1 MFKSASK
8 GLTSDGGIN
17 WDWFLLDAHAP
28 PYHVKK
34 NVWTA
39 LMNEYPGQ
47 KEDFEQ
53 QVKTLFNLD
62 LKQMEFIRHFLE
74 NDTGVSIL
82 FGPAGSGKTFT
93 VVATLLLYL
102 ATNKKY
108 REGLKELGNRHRAL
122 DCYHRRG
129 VWLMMDVDARSG
141 EPKPNSDLKNFD
153 FIYDFHKTITGW
165 TNENPY
171 YNDEECSAL
180 FETKKE
186 FEALLYKA
194 YFDEVDAVF
203 VPLASAAHPILSSFF
218 EPTLLV
224 IDDAATAVPVDLL
237 TGVVPYRDTIQNA
250 ILAGDP
256 ISVGGRHQTKEEMS
270 FTIISTTLRC
280 LAEQHRMRP
289 ELFNPINEVFYKGSP
304 TKISSVNNYLKNT
317 FGAASSDGDR
327 FAVDLNGKKN
337 ASKNWRASKSLCNYA
352 GAEAIVKI
360 VEGLLKHPPPPNGTQ
375 IQPRDILIST
385 LYAGQEA
392 SKQPYPYLNH

>member
-122 DCYHRRG
+122 DCYHRI
-129 VWLMMDVDARSG
+129 VVYEEVIATL
-141 EPKPNSDLKNFD
+141 LKN
-153 FIYDFHKTITGW
+153 TSS
-165 TNENPY
+165 
-171 YNDEECSAL
+171 DEECSAL

-186 FEALLYKA
+186 FEAHLYKA

-256 ISVGGRHQTKEEMS
+256 ISVGGRAPNKGRNEFHNYINDTAMQ
-270 FTIISTTLRC
+270 
-280 LAEQHRMRP
+280 QHRMRP

-375 IQPRDILIST
+375 IQPRDILISA